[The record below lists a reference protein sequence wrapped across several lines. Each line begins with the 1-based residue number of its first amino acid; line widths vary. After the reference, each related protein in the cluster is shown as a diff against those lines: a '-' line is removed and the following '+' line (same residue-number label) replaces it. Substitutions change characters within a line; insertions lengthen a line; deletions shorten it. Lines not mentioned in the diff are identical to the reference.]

1 MLAPRLEGAIPQAGG
16 GRLAAWRGAVSYAGD
31 LVVTD
36 GLAADVAAVERVFCT
51 YVALIGA
58 TWTGEKSMGRLAER
72 EGDGG
77 AGRREAWQRAR
88 TGSVTRLGWE

>member
-36 GLAADVAAVERVFCT
+36 GLAADVAESSNGFCDE
-51 YVALIGA
+51 AR
-58 TWTGEKSMGRLAER
+58 MG
-72 EGDGG
+72 
-77 AGRREAWQRAR
+77 
-88 TGSVTRLGWE
+88 VTM